1 MRRRYYCSSHIFL
14 FFIGVE
20 KAFQFLFSAVY
31 HLKIKSGNQKN
42 AGTSANV
49 WTCIHGDKSD
59 TGRIDLKRSGIMES
73 LFEPDQTDYFTISA
87 NDIGRVSGFI

>member
-1 MRRRYYCSSHIFL
+1 MFT
-14 FFIGVE
+14 FFAFSPGVE
-20 KAFQFLFSAVY
+20 KPFSMFISAVY
-31 HLKIKSGNQKN
+31 HLKIKTGNQKN

-87 NDIGRVSGFI
+87 NDIGRVSAFI